1 MISVAINATERED
14 LGGKFARKLRKQ
26 GAVPCVVYGGEAPIH
41 FSAPALNF
49 RDLIYTPLAKKAEIV
64 LGDKKVEA
72 IVQDIQFHPVTD
84 AILHIDFIELI
95 EGKPVEMSIPVFTEG
110 VSRGVRN
117 GGKQLQNLR
126 RLRVKATPAHLPDSI
141 TINVE
146 ELRIG
151 MSVRVNEI
159 KADGFEFLEM
169 PTAVV
174 VGIRMSR
181 GAADDDEEEEE
192 EETEEGAEGAE
203 ASAEAAAE

>member
-14 LGGKFARKLRKQ
+14 LGGKFARKLRKE
-26 GAVPCVVYGGEAPIH
+26 GSVPCVVYGGEAPIH

-84 AILHIDFIELI
+84 AILHIDFIQLV

-117 GGKQLQNLR
+117 GGKQTQNLR
-126 RLRVKATPAHLPDSI
+126 KLRVKATPAHLPDSV

-159 KADGFEFLEM
+159 KADGFEILET
-169 PTAVV
+169 PSSVV
-174 VGIRMSR
+174 VGIRMAR
-181 GAADDDEEEEE
+181 GAADEDEEDE
-192 EETEEGAEGAE
+192 EEGAEGEEGAE
-203 ASAEAAAE
+203 ASTEAAAE

>member
-26 GAVPCVVYGGEAPIH
+26 GEVPCVVYGGEAPVH

-84 AILHIDFIELI
+84 EIIHIDFIQLV
-95 EGKPVEMSIPVFTEG
+95 EGKPVIMSIPVFTEG

-146 ELRIG
+146 DLRIG

-159 KADGFEFLEM
+159 KTDGFEILET
-169 PTAVV
+169 PSSVV
-174 VGIRMSR
+174 VAIRMAR
-181 GAADDDEEEEE
+181 GAADDDEDEEDEE
-192 EETEEGAEGAE
+192 AEGEEGAE
-203 ASAEAAAE
+203 ASTEAAAE

>member
-26 GAVPCVVYGGEAPIH
+26 GAVPCVVYGGEAPVH

-84 AILHIDFIELI
+84 EILHIDFIELVD
-95 EGKPVEMSIPVFTEG
+95 GKPVTMSIPVFTEG

-117 GGKQLQNLR
+117 GGKQIQNLR
-126 RLRVKATPAHLPDSI
+126 KLRVKAAPAHLPDSI

-159 KADGFEFLEM
+159 KADGFEILEM
-169 PTAVV
+169 PAAVV
-174 VGIRMSR
+174 VGIRMAR
-181 GAADDDEEEEE
+181 GAADEEEEDEEE
-192 EETEEGAEGAE
+192 TAEGEEGAE
-203 ASAEAAAE
+203 ASTEAAAE